1 MKQLK
6 ASKTN
11 MLNVVRTNIEGVH
24 LFASILMTHLT
35 QHCLI
40 KKFFTLL

>member
-11 MLNVVRTNIEGVH
+11 MLNVVRTNIEGMH
-24 LFASILMTHLT
+24 LFASIL
-35 QHCLI
+35 I
-40 KKFFTLL
+40 I